1 MLLLNVCEENTWR
14 TLKNMKAS
22 SRSRSMAAIRQVG
35 LRTAWVKASV
45 CLERSREN
53 AQDQSIWT
61 CHISQLIDTLN
72 MTHTPTVTRHEH
84 DTFTV
89 VFKIEP
95 CAHGFH
101 SKHFLNMY
109 TRVQMSLCSSASI
122 LHFTI
127 WLDGILQAPGFDLDL
142 L

>member
-1 MLLLNVCEENTWR
+1 
-14 TLKNMKAS
+14 MKAS
-22 SRSRSMAAIRQVG
+22 SRSWSMAAIRQVG

-53 AQDQSIWT
+53 AQDQSVWT

-72 MTHTPTVTRHEH
+72 MTHTPMVTRHEH

-95 CAHGFH
+95 CAH
-101 SKHFLNMY
+101 
-109 TRVQMSLCSSASI
+109 
-122 LHFTI
+122 
-127 WLDGILQAPGFDLDL
+127 
-142 L
+142 